1 MEDFFHGSLR
11 RAEDLAEADGGE
23 PADREDILA
32 PGKPIRGRQGRE

>member
-23 PADREDILA
+23 PADRERILA
-32 PGKPIRGRQGRE
+32 AGEPIGGR